1 MGSGDRDG
9 DRGSSAEAGD
19 RELLFGLRD
28 GRDASLPAVGRPA
41 AGEARG
47 GGDRES
53 EPAPD
58 VAAALAGVVAGQR
71 RLEAKLDDLAG
82 RLAAPAGEDAD
93 LAGLSRTIS
102 AATEWANDIRA
113 ATERL
118 VAENGK
124 LIAGLEKGHGDLDT
138 VSAALR
144 GGAEGLH
151 RQLAAFEGAVGVLG
165 QRLVGLEEVRRHLD
179 RRLSQM
185 VEAKRE
191 FAVSCASW
199 TADGAAFRREV
210 NGLSERIDE
219 GDRIV
224 VRLRGEL
231 ASWTDSASRAM
242 EKQAVAQ
249 REAAAE
255 ASGKAR
261 ELTGAG
267 DALVRRFQVA
277 ASDAT
282 KGLRREGRRARSFAV
297 PLLAAALLFCI
308 PFYTL
313 LGALGQSHFGPLEA
327 YDGTG
332 GWKSFVWDRYGKV
345 IMNCEREAERTGQ
358 AGECRLRIDAP

>member
-19 RELLFGLRD
+19 RKLLFGL
-28 GRDASLPAVGRPA
+28 PAE
-41 AGEARG
+41 GEARA
-47 GGDRES
+47 GGDRAAG
-53 EPAPD
+53 PAADAAPGPPTAD
-58 VAAALAGVVAGQR
+58 VAAALAGLVAGQR
-71 RLEAKLDDLAG
+71 RLESKLDDLAG

-124 LIAGLEKGHGDLDT
+124 LIAGLETGHGELGT
-138 VSAALR
+138 VSAALK
-144 GGAEGLH
+144 GGAESLEGHLT
-151 RQLAAFEGAVGVLG
+151 AFEGSVEDLDE
-165 QRLVGLEEVRRHLD
+165 RLDQLEEVRKHLD
-179 RRLSQM
+179 RRLSQLL
-185 VEAKRE
+185 ESKRE
-191 FAVSCASW
+191 FAVSYANW
-199 TADGAAFRREV
+199 TADGTAFRREV
-210 NGLSERIDE
+210 SGLSERIDE

-231 ASWTDSASRAM
+231 ASWTDSASQAM
-242 EKQAVAQ
+242 AKQAAVQ

-255 ASGKAR
+255 ATAKAR
-261 ELTGAG
+261 ELTEAG

-297 PLLAAALLFCI
+297 PLLAVALLFCI

-313 LGALGQSHFGPLEA
+313 LGALGQSHFGPLEP

-332 GWKSFVWDRYGKV
+332 GWKQEVWTLHGKQ
-345 IMNCEREAERTGQ
+345 IKECMAESGRRGQ
-358 AGECRLRIDAP
+358 AIDCRVRVRYP